1 MIRLTINCQIL
12 LGHADQHNTVNM
24 YLKAVS
30 RASHEIRWK
39 CSSHRLTTTID
50 YCRNNEEC
58 GPGNLCCG
66 TGQEGSFCYKDA
78 SPDDLACTG

>member
-1 MIRLTINCQIL
+1 MKFIGAMVLFVATCSAIALSVDDSAWARRP
-12 LGHADQHNTVNM
+12 AQHRKYVP
-24 YLKAVS
+24 
-30 RASHEIRWK
+30 EG
-39 CSSHRLTTTID
+39 D